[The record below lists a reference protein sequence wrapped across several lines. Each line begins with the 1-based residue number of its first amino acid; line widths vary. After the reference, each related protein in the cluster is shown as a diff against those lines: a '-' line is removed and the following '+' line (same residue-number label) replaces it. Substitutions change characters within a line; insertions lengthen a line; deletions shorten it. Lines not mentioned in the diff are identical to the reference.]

1 MNLTSVVNNRI
12 RASVSVFIVT
22 LLFILWEYF
31 NGGVVSHNL
40 LARSDMPAFSNW
52 WGLLTVPLLFWI
64 SIYFI
69 NRRKEKG
76 IQSVSKSETK
86 SETNSESKP
95 GEFENKVL
103 KRFLA
108 ALAFGL
114 LMSLFWEFNFQSI
127 LQYLILLPVVIAF
140 FKPVHLP
147 EYLMGFVLGML
158 FTFGGVLPILFG
170 LILSVVCFIINKVVR
185 IFRDVYKPDKN

>member
-1 MNLTSVVNNRI
+1 MNLKSVVNNRI
-12 RASVSVFIVT
+12 LGSISAFLIT
-22 LLFILWEYF
+22 LLFVLWEYF

-40 LARSDMPAFSNW
+40 LAREDMPAFSNW

-69 NRRKEKG
+69 NKRQGKE
-76 IQSVSKSETK
+76 I
-86 SETNSESKP
+86 ESGSTP
-95 GEFENKVL
+95 EECQNEVL

-114 LMSLFWEFNFQSI
+114 LMSILWEFNFQHI
-127 LQYLILLPVVIAF
+127 LQYLILLPIVIAF

-158 FTFGGVLPILFG
+158 FTFGGVLPVLFG
-170 LILSVVCFIINKVVR
+170 VVLSILCFVINKVIR
-185 IFRDVYKPDKN
+185 ILRNFVA